1 MMVSIGVYV
10 RRWRRS
16 LGRLW
21 QDSQIRGAVQC
32 GACLLC
38 GGLLSAASLRG
49 YPQPIALALVCAAS
63 GWPGVLLAAGGLGG
77 YLLFWGQAGAQGAL
91 WIGFGLLAMLLLGG
105 KPLLQDRP
113 LLMSAVTGAIVA
125 VCGLLVQL
133 WLGDATPAWMYLTRI
148 ALAMGANWV
157 FMAAL
162 QRRDAVVEWLVCGLG
177 VLALAQ
183 VMPIPYVG
191 LGYIAAGFLAVSGAF
206 PAAALAG
213 LALDLAQVTP
223 VPMTA
228 ALCLAWLTRLL
239 PGKNKVLRYTAPPVA
254 YAVVMALAG
263 VWDLYP
269 LPGLVVGGLAAV
281 FAPGRPALAGRR
293 GETGFAQVR
302 LEMVSAVL
310 KQTELLFSDVEES
323 PVDEQALLH
332 RAVER
337 ACGGCSHRKSCKG
350 KLQQLPTGL
359 LHKPLGNGEEL
370 PLNCRKAGRLLQE
383 LRRSQEQ
390 FRAIRA
396 DRDRQREYRAAVV
409 QQHRFLSEYL
419 QELSDSLASRQN
431 PPNPWFRPEIGVCS
445 AGRETVN
452 GDNCL
457 WFAGVECRYYVLL
470 CDGMG
475 TGEEAARDGALV
487 AGMLKKLLSH
497 GYPAE
502 YALRSINSLCALR
515 GCAGAV
521 TMDLA
526 ELQLDTGKVTLYK
539 WGAPSSYLISGADTI
554 KVGTVTPPPGL
565 SVTEGRE
572 MTERLSLRR
581 GQTLILLSDGVG
593 GEDAVRRAWQDG
605 SLPSGELAAKI
616 LSSVP
621 ESGADDATVAVVRL
635 QPVSMSTS

>member
-16 LGRLW
+16 LRRW
-21 QDSQIRGAVQC
+21 VQDSRLHGAVQC
-32 GACLLC
+32 AAYLLC

-49 YPQPIALALVCAAS
+49 YPQPVALALVCAAS
-63 GWPGVLLAAGGLGG
+63 GWQGLLLATGGLGG

-91 WIGFGLLAMLLLGG
+91 WIGLGILFMVLLGG
-105 KPLLQDRP
+105 RELLQKTP
-113 LLMSAVTGAIVA
+113 LLMPAITGAIVA
-125 VCGLLVQL
+125 VSGLLLQL
-133 WLGDATPAWMYLTRI
+133 WQGDATPNWMYLTRI
-148 ALAMGANWV
+148 AIAAGANWV
-157 FMAAL
+157 FSVAL
-162 QRRDAVVEWLVCGLG
+162 QRRDAVVDWLVCGLG
-177 VLALAQ
+177 TLALAQ

-228 ALCLAWLTRLL
+228 ALCLAWFTRLL
-239 PGKNKVLRYTAPPVA
+239 PGKNKFLRYAAPPVA
-254 YAVVMALAG
+254 YVVTMALAG

-269 LPGLVVGGLAAV
+269 LPGLVLGGFGAIL
-281 FAPGRPALAGRR
+281 APGKPGLAGRR

-310 KQTELLFSDVEES
+310 HQTGELLAAVDAP

-332 RAVER
+332 RAVDR
-337 ACGGCSHRKSCKG
+337 ACSGCSHRKNCKG
-350 KLQQLPTGL
+350 KLQIPTEL

-370 PLNCRKAGRLLQE
+370 PISCRKAGRLLQE

-396 DRDRQREYRAAVV
+396 DRDRQQEYRAAVV
-409 QQHRFLSEYL
+409 QQHRFLAEYL
-419 QELSDSLASRQN
+419 QDLSDSLARRKDPAN
-431 PPNPWFRPEIGVCS
+431 VWFRPEVGASSV
-445 AGRETVN
+445 GKETAN
-452 GDNCL
+452 GDQCL
-457 WFAGVECRYYVLL
+457 WFAGVESRYYVLL

-475 TGEEAARDGALV
+475 TGESAARDGALV

-502 YALRSINSLCALR
+502 YALRSVNSLCALR

-521 TMDLA
+521 TVDLA
-526 ELQLDTGKVTLYK
+526 ELQLDTGKATLYK
-539 WGAPSSYLISGADTI
+539 WGAPPSYLISGADTI

-581 GQTLILLSDGVG
+581 GQTLVLLSDGAG
-593 GEDAVRRAWQDG
+593 GEDAVRRVWQEG

-616 LSSVP
+616 LSSVQDY
-621 ESGADDATVAVVRL
+621 GADDATVAVVRL
-635 QPVSMSTS
+635 HPVSVSTS

>member
-10 RRWRRS
+10 RRWRRT
-16 LGRLW
+16 LRRW
-21 QDSQIRGAVQC
+21 VQDSRVHGTVQC
-32 GACLLC
+32 AVYLLS

-49 YPQPIALALVCAAS
+49 YPQPLALALVCAAS
-63 GWPGVLLAAGGLGG
+63 GWPGVLMALGGLGG

-91 WIGFGLLAMLLLGG
+91 WMGLGMLSMVMLGG
-105 KPLLQDRP
+105 KALLQDRP
-113 LLMSAVTGAIVA
+113 LLMPAMTGAIVA
-125 VCGLLVQL
+125 FSGLMVQL
-133 WLGDATPAWMYLTRI
+133 WWGDAVPVWMYLTRI

-157 FMAAL
+157 FSAAL
-162 QRRDAVVEWLVCGLG
+162 QRRDAVVDWLVCGLAT
-177 VLALAQ
+177 LALAQ

-228 ALCLAWLTRLL
+228 ALCLAWLTRLM
-239 PGKNKVLRYTAPPVA
+239 PGKQKFLRYTAPPVL
-254 YAVVMALAG
+254 YVVVMALSG

-269 LPGLVVGGLAAV
+269 FPGLILGGLAAV
-281 FAPGRPALAGRR
+281 FAPGKPALAGRR

-310 KQTELLFSDVEES
+310 KQTENILSDVEAP
-323 PVDEQALLH
+323 PVDEQALIH
-332 RAVER
+332 RAVDR
-337 ACGGCSHRKSCKG
+337 ACSGCSHRKHCKG
-350 KLQQLPTGL
+350 KLEQIPVGL
-359 LHKPLGNGEEL
+359 LHKPLGNGEDL
-370 PLNCRKAGRLLQE
+370 PISCRKSGRLLQE

-419 QELSDSLASRQN
+419 QDLSDSLAGRQN
-431 PPNPWFRPEIGVCS
+431 PPNAWFRPEIGACS
-445 AGRETVN
+445 ASRETVN
-452 GDNCL
+452 GDKCL

-475 TGEEAARDGALV
+475 TGPEAARDGALV
-487 AGMLKKLLSH
+487 SEMLKKLLSG

-502 YALRSINSLCALR
+502 YALRSVNSLCALR

-521 TMDLA
+521 TIDLA

-539 WGAPSSYLISGADTI
+539 WGAPPSYLISGADTI
-554 KVGTVTPPPGL
+554 KVGTATPPPGL
-565 SVTEGRE
+565 SITEGRE
-572 MTERLSLRR
+572 TAERLSLRR
-581 GQTLILLSDGVG
+581 GQTLVLLSDGAG
-593 GEDAVRRAWQDG
+593 GEDAVHRAWQDADG
-605 SLPSGELAAKI
+605 PSGELAAKI
-616 LSSVP
+616 LASVP
-621 ESGADDATVAVVRL
+621 EDGMDDATVAVVRL
-635 QPVSMSTS
+635 QPVSVSTS